1 MPLNLGVGIRNTL
14 TKQQKADC
22 EAAVY
27 GLKARI
33 TDEDVSFAQRI
44 LALDKSKEN
53 DDTRN

>member
-1 MPLNLGVGIRNTL
+1 MPLNLAVPPRNRL

-22 EAAVY
+22 QAAVY
-27 GLKARI
+27 GLKATI
-33 TDEDVSFAQRI
+33 TEEDVSFTQRI